1 MLNLSV
7 ILEEKRKDN
16 MKRLEIKDA
25 DIIRIAIQQEIVRS
39 EESRYDHKLHG
50 VLMVSSGFS
59 CTQVADL
66 FGHSR
71 RTVQYWVQH
80 FEKHGFSGLQEIP
93 RPGRPTALDA
103 VVRRKLGRDMRRS
116 PREFKYSQ
124 TLWDGKLLSHHLAEE
139 YEVDLGVRQ
148 CQRLFTQLGFRR
160 RKPRPVIA
168 HADPEAQR
176 AYKKTPS
183 HEPKSRN

>member
-1 MLNLSV
+1 
-7 ILEEKRKDN
+7 

-59 CTQVADL
+59 CTQVANL
-66 FGHSR
+66 LGHSR
-71 RTVQYWVQH
+71 RTVQYWVQR
-80 FEKHGFSGLQEIP
+80 FEHHGFSGLQDVP

-103 VVRRKLGRDMRRS
+103 AIRRKLERDLRQS
-116 PREFKYSQ
+116 PREFRYTQ
-124 TLWDGKLLSHHLAEE
+124 TLWDGKLLSHHLSER
-139 YEVDLGVRQ
+139 YEVHLGVRQ
-148 CQRLFTQLGFRR
+148 CQRLFTQFGFRR

-168 HADPEAQR
+168 HADPEEQR

-183 HEPKSRN
+183 VSPKPKNRPLV

>member
-1 MLNLSV
+1 
-7 ILEEKRKDN
+7 

-50 VLMVSSGFS
+50 VLLVSSGYS
-59 CTQVADL
+59 CTEVADL

-71 RTVQYWVQH
+71 RTVQYWVQR

-93 RPGRPTALDA
+93 RPGRPTALDE
-103 VVRRKLGRDMRRS
+103 VIRQKLEHDLRQS
-116 PREFKYSQ
+116 PRQFQYGQ
-124 TLWDGKLLSHHLAEE
+124 TLWDGKLLSHHLAEQ
-139 YEVDLGVRQ
+139 YSVDLGVRQ
-148 CQRLFTQLGFRR
+148 CQRLFTQLGFRQ

-168 HADPEAQR
+168 HADPREQK
-176 AYKKTPS
+176 AYKKTS
-183 HEPKSRN
+183 SDRSKSKH

>member
-1 MLNLSV
+1 
-7 ILEEKRKDN
+7 

-59 CTQVADL
+59 CTEVANL

-71 RTVQYWVQH
+71 RTVQYWVQR
-80 FEKHGFSGLQEIP
+80 FEQHGFSGLQEIP

-103 VVRRKLGRDMRRS
+103 VVRRKLERDLRQS
-116 PREFKYSQ
+116 PRDYQYGQ
-124 TLWDGKLLSHHLAEE
+124 TLWDGKLLSHHLSEE
-139 YEVDLGVRQ
+139 YEVHLGVRQ
-148 CQRLFTQLGFRR
+148 CQRLFSQLGFRR

-168 HADPEAQR
+168 HADAEEQR

-183 HEPKSRN
+183 PGPKSRD

>member
-1 MLNLSV
+1 
-7 ILEEKRKDN
+7 

-50 VLMVSSGFS
+50 VLMVSSGYS
-59 CTQVADL
+59 CTEVADL

-71 RTVQYWVQH
+71 RTVQHWIQR
-80 FEKHGFSGLQEIP
+80 FEKHGFSGLQEIE
-93 RPGRPTALDA
+93 RPGRPTPLDSKI
-103 VVRRKLGRDMRRS
+103 RRQLGKDLRRS
-116 PREFKYSQ
+116 PQLFQYGRS
-124 TLWDGKLLSHHLAEE
+124 LWDGKLLSHHLAEH
-139 YEVDLGVRQ
+139 YEVHLGVRQ

-168 HADPEAQR
+168 HADPEQQR
-176 AYKKTPS
+176 EYKKTPS
-183 HEPKSRN
+183 HGPQSTH